1 MIPHRPGLVVLLL
14 LASAACAGKEAPAAQ
29 PDPVATD
36 VAGDTS
42 AAIRRG
48 PALSPL
54 ADSIAQALVFLPR
67 NQTWFLAAAR
77 GKRMLLDLGR
87 VDVEVRRDSARAGAY
102 REAVTGRSP
111 LAIGTHLRLR
121 GPWGAD
127 DVEISGFDTWNGR
140 IVATLRAPAR
150 VDSLAKQL
158 DPLLASAHI
167 ADSVAPGIE
176 SPCVRDS
183 LSLDHLR
190 RLDDLR
196 DSVEQQL
203 RSEAVVPY
211 ERLLETV
218 TVRTTMAQ
226 GCFGA
231 GRTIIVSSLRAGAHE
246 FVRERIIMVA
256 DNGALTPLRIVGSRW
271 RAHEAISA
279 FDADGDGRDDLAVKG
294 SSDRAGGTVIFRL
307 AEGNRLEKL
316 SGGFNWETR

>member
-1 MIPHRPGLVVLLL
+1 MIPHRPGLAVLLL

-67 NQTWFLAAAR
+67 NQTWFTASAR

-87 VDVEVRRDSARAGAY
+87 VDVEVRRDSARATAY

-111 LAIGTHLRLR
+111 LALGTHLRLR

-150 VDSLAKQL
+150 VDSLAKRL
-158 DPLLASAHI
+158 DPLLATAHI
-167 ADSVAPGIE
+167 ADSVAPSIE
-176 SPCVRDS
+176 APCVRDS
-183 LSLDHLR
+183 LSLEHLR
-190 RLDDLR
+190 RLDALR

-203 RSEAVVPY
+203 RSEAIVPY
-211 ERLLETV
+211 ERLVETI
-218 TVRTTMAQ
+218 TVRTTMVQ
-226 GCFGA
+226 GCFGT
-231 GRTIIVSSLRAGAHE
+231 GRTIMLSSLRAGAHE
-246 FVRERIIMVA
+246 FVRERVVMIA
-256 DNGALTPLRIVGSRW
+256 DNGGISPVRIVGSRW
-271 RAHEAISA
+271 RAHELVSA

-307 AEGNRLEKL
+307 VEGPRLEKL
-316 SGGFNWETR
+316 AVGFNWETR

>member
-1 MIPHRPGLVVLLL
+1 MIPHRPGLAVLLL
-14 LASAACAGKEAPAAQ
+14 LASVACAGKEAPAAQ

-67 NQTWFLAAAR
+67 NQTWFTAAAR

-87 VDVEVRRDSARAGAY
+87 VDLEVRRDSARAVAY
-102 REAVTGRSP
+102 REAVTSRSP

-140 IVATLRAPAR
+140 IVATLRAPDR
-150 VDSLAKQL
+150 VDSLAKRL
-158 DPLLASAHI
+158 DPLLASAHV
-167 ADSVAPGIE
+167 ADSVAPSTE
-176 SPCVRDS
+176 APCVRDS

-190 RLDDLR
+190 RLDHLR

-211 ERLLETV
+211 ERLAASI
-218 TVRTTMAQ
+218 TVRTTVAQ
-226 GCFGA
+226 GCFGT

-246 FVRERIIMVA
+246 FVRERILMVA
-256 DNGALTPLRIVGSRW
+256 DDGAISPLRILGTRW
-271 RAHEAISA
+271 RAHEAIAA
-279 FDADGDGRDDLAVKG
+279 FDADGDGRDDLAMKG
-294 SSDRAGGTVIFRL
+294 SSDRAGGTVIFKL
-307 AEGNRLEKL
+307 GSANRLEKL